1 MMFDILPKGT
11 HAHSYIMAYTS
22 IDDLKV
28 DGGRSLKTAAGDE
41 IDLVEAAK
49 GWAAKLEAATQISTG
64 NQGELAAFIAYA
76 RSYPSN
82 FLALVD
88 SYDTLR
94 SGVPNYLAVAL
105 ALNAAGYEPI
115 GIRLDSGDLAYL
127 SKESRAMFIA
137 TAEAFDLPA
146 FGEHRIVASN
156 DINEK
161 TLESL
166 NQQRHEIDIFGIGT
180 NLVTCQGQPA
190 LGGVYKLCEIEEKPR
205 IKLSQEVE
213 KVTLP
218 GRKEAYRLYN
228 SQNEPV
234 LDLLCRVGGE
244 TPEPGKR
251 ILCKHPFD
259 EVKRCYMTPTKVEL
273 LHEMVWGPKTE
284 GGDSTLIIDGL
295 PGIEEVRKFAISG
308 LEGLRSDHRRL
319 LNPTP
324 YKISVT
330 SELHEH
336 LHTLWQ
342 SNVPITDLS

>member
-1 MMFDILPKGT
+1 MMFNILPKGT
-11 HAHSYIMAYTS
+11 HAHSYIMAYSS

-28 DGGRSLKTAAGDE
+28 DGGRSLKTSAGDE
-41 IDLVEAAK
+41 VDLVELTQE
-49 GWAAKLEAATQISTG
+49 WAAKLTAATGIPAG
-64 NQGELAAFIAYA
+64 NQGELAAFMAYA

-88 SYDTLR
+88 SYDTLK
-94 SGVPNYLAVAL
+94 SGVPNFLAVAL
-105 ALNAAGYEPI
+105 ALYDAGYAPV

-127 SKESRAMFIA
+127 SKESRAMFVR

-146 FGEHRIVASN
+146 FREYRIVASN

-166 NQQRHEIDIFGIGT
+166 NQQGHEIDIFGIGT

-190 LGGVYKLCEIEEKPR
+190 LGGVYKLCEIEELPR
-205 IKLSQEVE
+205 IKLSQEVD

-273 LHEMVWGPKTE
+273 LHHMVWGPSEE
-284 GGDSTLIIDGL
+284 GGDSTLLVPIPNIETVRGL
-295 PGIEEVRKFAISG
+295 AASELAV
-308 LEGLRSDHRRL
+308 LRSDHRRL

-342 SNVPITDLS
+342 SNVPITDIS

>member
-1 MMFDILPKGT
+1 
-11 HAHSYIMAYTS
+11 MAYS
-22 IDDLKV
+22 GIDELKV
-28 DGGRSLKTAAGDE
+28 DGGRSLKTVAGDE
-41 IDLVEAAK
+41 IDLVELTQE
-49 GWAAKLEAATQISTG
+49 WAGKLTSSAGISAG

-88 SYDTLR
+88 SYDTLK

-105 ALNAAGYEPI
+105 ALHAAGYAPV

-127 SKESRAMFIA
+127 SKECRAMFVR
-137 TAEAFDLPA
+137 TAEVFDLPA
-146 FGEHRIVASN
+146 FREHRIVASN

-166 NQQRHEIDIFGIGT
+166 NQQGHEIDIFGIGT

-190 LGGVYKLCEIEEKPR
+190 LGGVYKLCEIEERPR

-244 TPEPGKR
+244 IPAPGKR

-259 EVKRCYMTPTKVEL
+259 EVKRCYMTPTRVEL
-273 LHEMVWGPKTE
+273 LHHMVWGPSEE
-284 GGDSTLIIDGL
+284 GGDSSLRVPL
-295 PGIEEVRKFAISG
+295 PTIQAVRDLAASE
-308 LEGLRSDHRRL
+308 LAVLRSDHRRL

>member
-1 MMFDILPKGT
+1 MFNILPKGT
-11 HAHSYIMAYTS
+11 HAHSYIMAYS
-22 IDDLKV
+22 GLDELKP
-28 DGGRSLKTAAGDE
+28 DGRSLQTADGGEE
-41 IDLVEAAK
+41 IDLVAASLEW
-49 GWAAKLEAATQISTG
+49 GVKLKAATGICPG
-64 NQGELAAFIAYA
+64 NEGEFAAFIAYA
-76 RSYPSN
+76 RSYPTN

-88 SYDTLR
+88 SYDTLK
-94 SGVPNYLAVAL
+94 SGVPNYLSVSL
-105 ALNAAGYEPI
+105 ALHAAGYLPA

-127 SKESRAMFIA
+127 SKESRAMFIRC
-137 TAEAFDLPA
+137 AEAFDVPS
-146 FGEHRIVASN
+146 FKEHRIVASN

-166 NQQRHEIDIFGIGT
+166 NQQHHQIDVFGIGT

-218 GRKEAYRLYN
+218 GRKESYRLYN
-228 SQNEPV
+228 SMGEPA

-244 TPEPGKR
+244 TPVAGQR

-259 EVKRCYMTPTKVEL
+259 EVKRCYITPTKVEL
-273 LHEMVWGPKTE
+273 LHEMVWGPDE
-284 GGDSTLIIDGL
+284 AGAPSTLRSELPSID
-295 PGIEEVRKFAISG
+295 EVRRNAIAG

-330 SELHEH
+330 AELHEH